1 MKTEDS
7 AAPAIRELHD
17 DTALR
22 TAWPVV
28 RQLRPHLDE
37 AGFLA
42 RVAQQRAE
50 GYRVVALCD
59 EAGVCVA
66 FAGFR
71 LASML
76 ARGKALYVDD
86 LVTAD
91 GTRSRGHGARLLRW
105 LVAESRRLGCE
116 RLHLDSGVQRHAAHR
131 FYLRHGFDISAHH
144 FGLALDDFR
153 D

>member
-1 MKTEDS
+1 MS
-7 AAPAIRELHD
+7 AAEVRELD
-17 DTALR
+17 DAESLR
-22 TAWPVV
+22 AAWAVV
-28 RQLRPHLDE
+28 AQLRPHLD
-37 AGFLA
+37 AHSFAA
-42 RVAQQRAE
+42 RVAEQRTE
-50 GYRVVALCD
+50 GYRAVGLFEEGA
-59 EAGVCVA
+59 CVA

-76 ARGKALYVDD
+76 ARSRALYVDD

-91 GTRSRGHGARLLRW
+91 GARSRGHGATLLRW
-105 LVAESRRLGCE
+105 LVDEAHRLGCE

-144 FGLALDDFR
+144 FGVALDDFR

>member
-1 MKTEDS
+1 MS
-7 AAPAIRELHD
+7 ATGVRVLQDAD
-17 DTALR
+17 ALR
-22 TAWPVV
+22 SAWPVV
-28 RQLRPHLDE
+28 AGLRPHLDAE
-37 AGFLA
+37 SFVA
-42 RVAQQRAE
+42 RVAAQRAE
-50 GYRVVALCD
+50 GYRTVALFD
-59 EAGVCVA
+59 ADGACVA

-76 ARGKALYVDD
+76 ARGNAIYVDD

-91 GTRSRGHGARLLRW
+91 GTRSRGHGAQLLRW
-105 LVAESRRLGCE
+105 LVDEARRLGCE